1 MVKNR
6 RNDRV
11 YWRCAT
17 RTCPAT
23 IRTLNNIPIG
33 FNLVHNHPPN
43 PAKLEVTKV
52 LQHIKKRCRAE
63 TTPVPAIYKQE
74 IAKLR
79 TPEWND
85 DTQRMV
91 EQLPTF
97 PSLKSSLYRQR
108 EDLIPH
114 LPTSLLN
121 IDLQDEWTQ
130 TTAAERFLLIN
141 DGTFDKIL
149 VFATDSNLQH
159 LANNDNNTIYAD
171 GTFYTCP
178 SIFEQLYTLHALIDG
193 EMFPLVFALLPG
205 KSEDIYTRFF
215 SLLKNACTQRQIQL
229 NPTTFF
235 IDYESAYHA
244 GGVRPTKRRK
254 YTQLNQRLQ
263 QLKDQLQNGDI
274 TVFQFADTASYLLHL
289 D

>member
-1 MVKNR
+1 MANAQLQITFVDNECCGQSLVYQDYRFQVKNR
-6 RNDRV
+6 RNDRA
-11 YWRCAT
+11 YWRCST

-43 PAKLEVTKV
+43 PAKLEANKV
-52 LQHIKKRCRAE
+52 LQFIKKRCRE
-63 TTPVPAIYKQE
+63 EITPVPTIYKQE
-74 IAKLR
+74 IAKPR

-108 EDLIPH
+108 EDLIPR
-114 LPTSLLN
+114 LPTFLLD

-130 TTAAERFLLIN
+130 TTADDRYLLIN
-141 DGTFDKIL
+141 DGTYDRIL
-149 VFATDSNLQH
+149 VFATDNNLQL

-178 SIFEQLYTLHALIDG
+178 SLFAQLYTLHALDG
-193 EMFPLVFALLPG
+193 EIFPLVFALLP
-205 KSEDIYTRFF
+205 
-215 SLLKNACTQRQIQL
+215 
-229 NPTTFF
+229 
-235 IDYESAYHA
+235 
-244 GGVRPTKRRK
+244 
-254 YTQLNQRLQ
+254 
-263 QLKDQLQNGDI
+263 
-274 TVFQFADTASYLLHL
+274 
-289 D
+289 